1 MDTIN
6 KLLDTARKACK
17 RDSDNSVALSLGVS
31 RNSVSVW
38 RKGGKITD
46 THLMALIELAQADPA
61 LAVKVRQEEA
71 ASPAEKKAW
80 SALWDRLSPV
90 TTVIGALGLVAIGMH
105 AGAHEALLAALSPV
119 VITDPLY
126 IMRNWPRPR
135 TGARPAICT
144 AARAPGR
151 TVPHRQAD
159 AVPDG
164 QGLRQAAA
172 R

>member
-1 MDTIN
+1 
-6 KLLDTARKACK
+6 
-17 RDSDNSVALSLGVS
+17 
-31 RNSVSVW
+31 
-38 RKGGKITD
+38 
-46 THLMALIELAQADPA
+46 MALIELAQADPA

>member
-1 MDTIN
+1 M
-6 KLLDTARKACK
+6 
-17 RDSDNSVALSLGVS
+17 
-31 RNSVSVW
+31 W

-90 TTVIGALGLVAIGMH
+90 TTVIGGLALVAVGMH
-105 AGAHEALLAALSPV
+105 AGAHEALLTALSPL

-126 IMRNWPRPR
+126 IMRNRV
-135 TGARPAICT
+135 
-144 AARAPGR
+144 RA
-151 TVPHRQAD
+151 
-159 AVPDG
+159 
-164 QGLRQAAA
+164 GLRLRGRLLWLWITSLLPSRGPSDKEIAA
-172 R
+172 